1 MKTNH
6 MKPKNRRHHNNG
18 HRHSSAATLCGDD
31 IAAWPAWFK
40 RMGKKLA
47 RVRWLE

>member
-1 MKTNH
+1 MKTTH
-6 MKPKNRRHHNNG
+6 SKPKHRRING
-18 HRHSSAATLCGDD
+18 HDHRRGALATYYVED
-31 IAAWPAWFK
+31 ATVWPAWFK